1 MSKTQNSSNRLSI
14 GPTRLVLLAGVGVF
28 CLWLGVV
35 AARPYKAARAM
46 KLSDDRL
53 ESRVEKLKIENQ
65 QDSVDIEMAHK
76 PAGIQLA
83 ARKLGYVAKGESYL
97 EIGEH

>member
-1 MSKTQNSSNRLSI
+1 MNKIHNSNRRTMAT
-14 GPTRLVLLAGVGVF
+14 PNRLVILAGVGIISM
-28 CLWLGVV
+28 WLGVV

-53 ESRVEKLKIENQ
+53 EARVEHLKVENQ
-65 QDSVDIEMAHK
+65 HDSIDVQMAHK
-76 PAGIQLA
+76 PSGIQLA

-97 EIGEH
+97 EIGQR